1 MPRNPTIWDVVKG
14 FQTESRNSWV
24 RATEIKGKVN
34 IYPAAAANK
43 TAEEKNN
50 GKRLL
55 LMKDFSKKKS
65 KEFLKKMAALM

>member
-1 MPRNPTIWDVVKG
+1 M
-14 FQTESRNSWV
+14 

-34 IYPAAAANK
+34 IYPAAAINK

-55 LMKDFSKKKS
+55 LMKDFSKKKL